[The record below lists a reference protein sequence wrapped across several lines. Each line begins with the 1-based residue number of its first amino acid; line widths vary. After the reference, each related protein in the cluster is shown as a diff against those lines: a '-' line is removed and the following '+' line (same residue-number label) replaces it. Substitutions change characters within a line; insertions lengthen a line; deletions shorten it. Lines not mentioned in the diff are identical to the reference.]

1 MTTAVSSAA
10 TDDPAPAGPT
20 PAHKLVQEVAGA
32 RIRELQSGYL
42 ADRPSAVAALA
53 RIRRGVGKPV
63 HAVADLWGLEGTD
76 RLYAEIPERREETRV
91 RAENAVHVAV
101 TLWAVHQQSRR
112 DAPMHIAG
120 TPLGRA
126 VRALIPGEDVDDP
139 LRRRYLRIGTA
150 TSLEMLAERMRDI
163 VLTLRQKTQAM
174 DYAVLAGQ
182 IYLWQIPDQRTEVRR
197 QWGRDFHARAQP
209 TGSGTEGTEQT
220 KEAS

>member
-1 MTTAVSSAA
+1 MTTAVANASNH
-10 TDDPAPAGPT
+10 PAPVGPPT
-20 PAHKLVQEVAGA
+20 VQDLVKEVTDA

-42 ADRPSAVAALA
+42 KDRPDAVAALA
-53 RIRRGVGKPV
+53 RLRRGVGKPV

-76 RLYAEIPERREETRV
+76 RLYTEIPDRWEEARV
-91 RAENAVHVAV
+91 RAENAVHVAI

-112 DAPMHIAG
+112 DAPMHIVG
-120 TPLGRA
+120 MPLGRA

-139 LRRRYLRIGTA
+139 VRRRYLRIGAA
-150 TSLEMLAERMRDI
+150 TSLEMLAERMRDV
-163 VLTLRQKTQAM
+163 VLTLRQKTQAT

-182 IYLWQIPDQRTEVRR
+182 IYLWQIPNQRTEVRR